1 MDINLE
7 KLKKRIS
14 EIKEHKEKIKKY
26 SSIPDSEFWKDE
38 RNLLAIK
45 HLLLQSIEACGSIC
59 SHVLAKKFFKSPSS
73 FSECFEFLYESKV
86 INQELSSELRKMAR
100 FRNILV
106 HRYWEIEDKKIL
118 EYARNNLGDF
128 DRFLESVID
137 YIEKEDQPD
146 NSTEE
151 GKKQNSAHKK
161 KG

>member
-14 EIKEHKEKIKKY
+14 EIKEYKEKIKKY
-26 SSIPDSEFWKDE
+26 SSISDSEFWKDE
-38 RNLLAIK
+38 RNILAIK

-73 FSECFEFLYESKV
+73 FSECFEFLFESKV
-86 INQELSSELRKMAR
+86 INRELSVGLRKMAR

-118 EYARNNLGDF
+118 EYAKNNLGDF
-128 DRFLESVID
+128 DRFLEAVIG
-137 YIEKEDQPD
+137 YIEKEDQLN
-146 NSTEE
+146 NSTGEE
-151 GKKQNSAHKK
+151 E
-161 KG
+161 